1 MKRVPQSKTVK
12 RRAAGFTTI
21 MIACVAATLMLL
33 CVDLDR
39 PAMAAEDALTI
50 PPDTTG
56 IIGEVQSIQTYKDR
70 LALVVKEWSVVIFID
85 TETEF
90 KSNDEMTISIYTAV
104 DMLPGKGV
112 RVLYTRNEEGETVA
126 DEVLVMT
133 YDELLQV
140 KNMQPDRVN
149 PVTVPYKDPQN
160 L

>member
-1 MKRVPQSKTVK
+1 MKRVPQSKIVK
-12 RRAAGFTTI
+12 RGTAGFTTI
-21 MIACVAATLMLL
+21 TIVLVAAMLMFL
-33 CVDLDR
+33 CVDLHR

-50 PPDTTG
+50 PPDKTG
-56 IIGEVQSIQTYKDR
+56 IIGEVRSIQTYKDR

-90 KSNDEMTISIYTAV
+90 KSNDGMTISIYTAV

-112 RVLYTRNEEGETVA
+112 RVLYTRTAEGETVA

-140 KNMQPDRVN
+140 KNMQPDRMN
-149 PVTVPYKDPQN
+149 PVTVPSKDPQN